1 MAMYESKIQRVHLY
15 RVLYGLFAVAIGL
28 IVLVWYWS

>member
-1 MAMYESKIQRVHLY
+1 MPMYESKIQRVYLY
-15 RVLYGLFAVAIGL
+15 RVLYVLFAVAIGL